1 MTIVATAKPAPYVDP
16 SALTKLYIREPES
29 TAMNAW
35 RRRHP
40 LALTVTHHGRA
51 EITNAI
57 GLAAFRQQ
65 ITSEAWSDT
74 IASFEEDFSD
84 GRYVQSDI
92 LWRATLQRA
101 VQLSREHTPTI
112 GCRTLDILHVASAL
126 ELEFKSFLTFDARQ
140 QRLARIVGLKLII
153 PKE

>member
-29 TAMNAW
+29 AAMNAW

-40 LALTVTHHGRA
+40 GVLTVTHHGRA

-57 GLAAFRQQ
+57 GLAVFRQQ

-74 IASFEEDFSD
+74 IASFEEDFAD

-101 VQLSREHTPTI
+101 VQLSRE
-112 GCRTLDILHVASAL
+112 RSVYS
-126 ELEFKSFLTFDARQ
+126 
-140 QRLARIVGLKLII
+140 
-153 PKE
+153 